1 MYIFVNFTGGV
12 RKDMYSFL
20 PKQIQSR
27 HGYEGCLASLDLNGE
42 SPNLMVDAVVPSS
55 QLAAGCEGIT
65 NILIIYI
72 VALEF

>member
-1 MYIFVNFTGGV
+1 MCIVGGV
-12 RKDMYSFL
+12 RKDMYLQL

-55 QLAAGCEGIT
+55 QLISGCEG
-65 NILIIYI
+65 NN
-72 VALEF
+72 